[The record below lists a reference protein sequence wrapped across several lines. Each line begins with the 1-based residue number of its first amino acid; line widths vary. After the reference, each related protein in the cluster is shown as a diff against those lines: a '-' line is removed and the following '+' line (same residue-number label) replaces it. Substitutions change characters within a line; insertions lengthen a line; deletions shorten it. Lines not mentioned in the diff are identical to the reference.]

1 MSKMTK
7 EQLSGTLDTVKPYE
21 AHCSKIQDQ
30 SVDRMELLIQRFQQE
45 AEARETILSN
55 NLLSALDARLGKI
68 PKTSHR
74 KPTATI
80 VSAEYDFPVEKESE
94 GERSE
99 ENENM
104 EDEQYFRARSEEES
118 DDESRFTELEYIRVL
133 EYSPQP

>member
-1 MSKMTK
+1 
-7 EQLSGTLDTVKPYE
+7 
-21 AHCSKIQDQ
+21 
-30 SVDRMELLIQRFQQE
+30 MELLIQRFQQE

-99 ENENM
+99 ENDM
-104 EDEQYFRARSEEES
+104 EDEQYVETRSEEES
-118 DDESRFTELEYIRVL
+118 DNDSRFTESSFIPPKKKPKP
-133 EYSPQP
+133 STPTSSGPQGTGPRLHL